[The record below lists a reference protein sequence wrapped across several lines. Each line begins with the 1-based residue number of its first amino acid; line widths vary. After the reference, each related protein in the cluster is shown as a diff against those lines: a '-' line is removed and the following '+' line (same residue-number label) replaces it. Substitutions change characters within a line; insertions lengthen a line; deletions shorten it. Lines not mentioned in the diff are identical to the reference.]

1 MRLVTTRTAIGF
13 ALLGALALTQCKKK
27 DQGQGAQSGFQQGQS
42 GGPYGPG
49 PGPTAGPTGAP
60 DAGGAPQACQPG
72 QPCQPQPGQVPALGS
87 VGSDPNALQAII
99 SGALAGGAATLG
111 LLTGGE
117 TAQLEQ
123 GIKMKAQTDAKG
135 KKADGQLMSAKLAQG
150 GHAQADF
157 TLQPGSCY
165 TFIGFG
171 NPGVFNY
178 QINILT
184 APPMPPQVLA
194 QSDADG
200 VDPTV
205 GPLEQCVKNPYPTP
219 LAVKIDM
226 HVIKGQGL
234 VGAQAYK
241 K

>member
-1 MRLVTTRTAIGF
+1 
-13 ALLGALALTQCKKK
+13 
-27 DQGQGAQSGFQQGQS
+27 
-42 GGPYGPG
+42 
-49 PGPTAGPTGAP
+49 
-60 DAGGAPQACQPG
+60 
-72 QPCQPQPGQVPALGS
+72 
-87 VGSDPNALQAII
+87 VGSDPNALQALIA
-99 SGALAGGAATLG
+99 GALSGGVASLG

-123 GIKMKAQTDAKG
+123 GIKMKAQTEAKG
-135 KKADGQLMSAKLAQG
+135 KKPDGPLMSAKLQQG

-157 TLQPGSCY
+157 TLQPGGCY
-165 TFIGFG
+165 TFIGFA

-178 QINILT
+178 QINVLT

-194 QSDADG
+194 QSDADS

-205 GPLEQCVKNPYPTP
+205 GPLEQCVKNPYPTAM
-219 LAVKIDM
+219 AVKLDM
-226 HVIKGQGL
+226 HLLKGQGL

>member
-1 MRLVTTRTAIGF
+1 MRLMTTRVAMGL
-13 ALLGALALTQCKKK
+13 ALLGALALTHCKKK
-27 DQGQGAQSGFQQGQS
+27 DQAQGAQSGFQQGQS

-49 PGPTAGPTGAP
+49 PGPGPGPAAAGP
-60 DAGGAPQACQPG
+60 DGGAPSTCPPG
-72 QPCQPQPGQVPALGS
+72 QPCQPQPGQVPALGT

-99 SGALAGGAATLG
+99 AGALSGGAATLG

-123 GIKMKAQTDAKG
+123 GIKMKAQTEAKG
-135 KKADGQLMSAKLAQG
+135 RKADGPLMSAKLAQG

-157 TLQPGSCY
+157 TLQPSSCY

-194 QSDADG
+194 QSDADS

-205 GPLEQCVKNPYPTP
+205 GPNEQCVRNPYPTP
-219 LAVKIDM
+219 MAVKIDM
-226 HVIKGQGL
+226 HVLKGQGL

>member
-1 MRLVTTRTAIGF
+1 MRFTTTNRV
-13 ALLGALALTQCKKK
+13 LSVVVLSALALTQCKKK
-27 DQGQGAQSGFQQGQS
+27 DQGQDAQFQQGQS

-49 PGPTAGPTGAP
+49 AGGGPGPGPMGPDGGPAP
-60 DAGGAPQACQPG
+60 ATCQPG
-72 QPCQPQPGQVPALGS
+72 QQCQPQPGQVPPLGN
-87 VGSDPNALQAII
+87 VANDPNALQSLIA
-99 SGALAGGAATLG
+99 GALAGGAATLG
-111 LLTGGE
+111 ILTGGE

-123 GIKMKAQTDAKG
+123 GIKMKAETEAKG
-135 KKADGQLMSAKLAQG
+135 KKPDGPLMSAKLQQG

-171 NPGVFNY
+171 NPGVFQY

-194 QSDADG
+194 QSEG
-200 VDPTV
+200 GTVSPTV
-205 GPLEQCVKNPYPTP
+205 GANEKCVKNPYPTA

-226 HVIKGQGL
+226 HVLKGQGL

>member
-1 MRLVTTRTAIGF
+1 MRFMTSRTAITV
-13 ALLGALALTQCKKK
+13 ACLGALALSQCKKK

-49 PGPTAGPTGAP
+49 PGPGPAPAGP
-60 DAGGAPQACQPG
+60 DAGAGAPQACQPG
-72 QPCQPQPGQVPALGS
+72 QPCQPQPGQVPPLGA
-87 VGSDPNALQAII
+87 VGNDPNALQAII
-99 SGALAGGAATLG
+99 AGALSGGAASLG

-135 KKADGQLMSAKLAQG
+135 KKPDGQLMSAKLAQN

-157 TLQPGSCY
+157 VLQPGSCY
-165 TFIGFG
+165 TFVGFG
-171 NPGVFNY
+171 NPGVFAY
-178 QINILT
+178 QLNILT

-194 QSDADG
+194 QSGAGG
-200 VDPTV
+200 VDPVV
-205 GPLEQCVKNPYPTP
+205 GPGEQCVKNPYPTP
-219 LAVKIDM
+219 LSVKIDM
-226 HVIKGQGL
+226 HVLKGQGL

>member
-1 MRLVTTRTAIGF
+1 MHSMTSRTAISV

-27 DQGQGAQSGFQQGQS
+27 DQGQDAQFQQGQS
-42 GGPYGPG
+42 GGQYGPG
-49 PGPTAGPTGAP
+49 PGPGPAPVGPDGGTGAP
-60 DAGGAPQACQPG
+60 GACQPG
-72 QPCQPQPGQVPALGS
+72 QPCNPQPGQVPALGT

-99 SGALAGGAATLG
+99 AGALSGGAATLG

-117 TAQLEQ
+117 TGQLEA
-123 GIKMKAQTDAKG
+123 GIKMKAGTDAKD
-135 KKADGQLMSAKLAQG
+135 KKADGQLMSAKLQQG

-194 QSDADG
+194 QSDADS

-205 GPLEQCVKNPYPTP
+205 GPNEQCVKNPYPTP

-226 HVIKGQGL
+226 HVLKGQGL
-234 VGAQAYK
+234 VGAQAFK